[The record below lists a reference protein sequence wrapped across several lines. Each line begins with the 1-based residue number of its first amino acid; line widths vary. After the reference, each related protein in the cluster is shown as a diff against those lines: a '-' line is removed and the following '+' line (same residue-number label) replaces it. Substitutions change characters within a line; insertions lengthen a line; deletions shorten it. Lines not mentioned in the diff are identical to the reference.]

1 MCIDKKHTTLKIK
14 TILVSQPQPSDLEKS
29 PYADLTKKFNVNIVF
44 RKFIKIEGIPAKEFR
59 KDRINI
65 LDYTAVIFTSRNAVD
80 HFFRISKE
88 MRVEVPDTMKYF
100 SISESTA
107 YYLQKYVQYRKR
119 KVFHSKESFA
129 NLVELTKKHK
139 TEKFLLP
146 CSDIHKQEIAN
157 MLEENKIQFKKAVI
171 YRTLASDLSDL
182 KIEDY
187 DMLVFFSPAGI
198 KSLFKNFPKFTQNK
212 TTIGAFG
219 PSTAKAVVDAGLTLN
234 VSAPS
239 KTAPS
244 MTLAIEQYLQNELK
258 KK

>member
-1 MCIDKKHTTLKIK
+1 LKIK
-14 TILVSQPQPSDLEKS
+14 TILVSQPPPSDLEKS
-29 PYADLTKKFNVNIVF
+29 PYADLTKKFSINVVYH
-44 RKFIKIEGIPAKEFR
+44 KFITIEGVPAKEFR

-65 LDYTAVIFTSRNAVD
+65 LDYTAVIFSSRNAVD
-80 HFFRISKE
+80 HFFRICKE
-88 MRVEVPDTMKYF
+88 MRIEVPDTMKYF

-146 CSDIHKQEIAN
+146 CSDIHKVEIAN

-171 YRTLASDLSDL
+171 YRTLASDLSDI
-182 KIEDY
+182 KMEDY

-198 KSLFKNFPKFTQNK
+198 KSLIKNFPKFKQNN
-212 TTIGAFG
+212 IIISAFG
-219 PSTAKAVVDAGLTLN
+219 TSTAKAVADAGLTLN
-234 VSAPS
+234 ISAPT
-239 KTAPS
+239 KTASS
-244 MTLAIEQYLQNELK
+244 MTMAIEQYLQNELK